1 MTSPVPYIDPARQ
14 RSRIKPLKA
23 WKHMQ
28 KLIADK
34 EDTAQVFHIIEAL
47 NGNVKVNDFERFMN
61 SDQGPAL
68 LAKRADLPPMLDDH
82 APLKELPQGTVG
94 RAYVEFME
102 REGLSAA
109 GLVAESEKNNANRQ
123 QFDDDLAWYMN
134 RGRDTHDLYHVLT
147 GYGRDALGEAAL
159 LGYTHSQHG
168 GLGIS
173 FIAYMGGR
181 TIAKE
186 APRNANIKEVIAEG
200 RRNGKTAARIVDQD
214 IDALLREPIADARAR
229 LGIKEPVLYKR
240 ALEVFSEYEL
250 DPAAVAA

>member
-47 NGNVKVNDFERFMN
+47 NGNVKLSDFERFMN
-61 SDQGPAL
+61 SEHGPAL
-68 LAKRADLPPMLDDH
+68 LAQHANLAEMLDDH
-82 APLKELPQGTVG
+82 EPLKKLPAGTVG

-102 REGLSAA
+102 SEGLSAA
-109 GLVAESEKNNANRQ
+109 GLVAESEKNNKYRQ
-123 QFDDDLAWYMN
+123 MFDDDLNWYMN

-173 FIAYMGGR
+173 FIAFMGGR

-186 APRNANIKEVIAEG
+186 TPREANIKAVIAEG
-200 RRNGKTAARIVDQD
+200 RRNGKAAARIVDQD
-214 IDALLREPIADARAR
+214 IDALLREPISEARAR

-240 ALEVFSEYEL
+240 ALKIFSDSNLE
-250 DPAAVAA
+250 PAAVAA

>member
-23 WKHMQ
+23 WGHMQ
-28 KLIADK
+28 KLIANK

-47 NGNVKVNDFERFMN
+47 NGTIKLADFKRFMN

-68 LAKRADLPPMLDDH
+68 LAKRDDLPTMLDNH
-82 APLKELPQGTVG
+82 TPLKSLSEGTVG
-94 RAYVEFME
+94 HAYVQFME
-102 REGLSAA
+102 SEGLSAA
-109 GLVAESEKNNANRQ
+109 GLVAESEKNNARHQ
-123 QFDDDLAWYMN
+123 QFDDDLTWYAN

-168 GLGIS
+168 GLGIN
-173 FIAYMGGR
+173 FIAFMGGR

-186 APRNANIKEVIAEG
+186 APRNANIKAVIAEG
-200 RRNGKTAARIVDQD
+200 RRNGKAATRIVDQD

-240 ALEVFSEYEL
+240 ALEIFSEYEL
-250 DPAAVAA
+250 EPSPVAA

>member
-1 MTSPVPYIDPARQ
+1 MTSPTPYIDPARQ

-23 WKHMQ
+23 WGHMQ

-47 NGNVKVNDFERFMN
+47 NGNVKIKDFDRFLN
-61 SDQGPAL
+61 SSQGPAL
-68 LAKRADLPPMLDDH
+68 LAKHADLPTMLDNH
-82 APLKELPQGTVG
+82 APLKSLPNGTVG

-102 REGLSAA
+102 SEGLSAA
-109 GLVAESEKNNANRQ
+109 GLVAESEKNNAHRQ
-123 QFDDDLAWYMN
+123 QFDDDLTWYMN

-168 GLGIS
+168 GLGIN
-173 FIAYMGGR
+173 FIAFMGGFK
-181 TIAKE
+181 IAQQ
-186 APRNANIKEVIAEG
+186 APRDAKVKAVIAEA
-200 RRNGKTAARIVDQD
+200 RRNGKAAARIVDQD

-240 ALEVFSEYEL
+240 ALKIFSEYEL
-250 DPAAVAA
+250 EPSPVAA